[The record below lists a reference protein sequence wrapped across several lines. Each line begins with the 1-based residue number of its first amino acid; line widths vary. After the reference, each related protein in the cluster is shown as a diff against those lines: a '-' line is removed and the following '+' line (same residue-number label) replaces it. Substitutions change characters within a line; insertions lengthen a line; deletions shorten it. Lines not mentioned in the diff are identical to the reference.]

1 MDFIKKLV
9 NHLSLPK
16 EAETV
21 IDQTLKTISDSAQFR
36 ELSHMIESSRPFGEI
51 LTKIREYSVT
61 LDVHEYTLTMVLLI
75 ANAHIC
81 HQRYL
86 DNGID
91 EQIFWDTIMDLKYKI
106 QECKNVYHVWGIFVF
121 EWYQIIFETKLF
133 KLGRLEYH
141 IIPLKNGEPIVNI
154 HIPSCG
160 SLKHNDV
167 LESYKMARAF
177 FGNTHGNMTA
187 FTCGSYLLFP
197 EYRKAVFP
205 EGSNT
210 YLFAEDFHMLRT
222 TYTEEFGNAWRV
234 FSKDYDGDT
243 TKLPADTSMQR
254 AFIRYLNNGGKSG
267 SGRGAFLFDGE
278 TIYKEEAEI
287 FREYL

>member
-9 NHLSLPK
+9 AHLCLPQD
-16 EAETV
+16 AETV
-21 IDQTLKTISDSAQFR
+21 IFETYGKIADTPQFY
-36 ELSHMIESSRPFGEI
+36 ELSCMIADRTSFGII
-51 LTKIREYSVT
+51 LRKIREYSAV
-61 LDVHEYTLTMVLLI
+61 LDVQEYTLTMVLLI

-81 HQRYL
+81 RQRYL
-86 DNGID
+86 DAEID
-91 EQIFWDTIMDLKYKI
+91 EQVFWDTIMDLQYKI
-106 QECKNVYHVWGIFVF
+106 IECKNVYHVWGIFVF
-121 EWYQIIFETKLF
+121 EWYQIIFELTLF
-133 KLGRLEYH
+133 KLGRLEYQKTLL
-141 IIPLKNGEPIVNI
+141 PNGELILSI

-160 SLKHNDV
+160 PLKHDDV
-167 LESYKMARAF
+167 LDSYKKARAF

-197 EYRKAVFP
+197 EYRKTVFP

-222 TYTEEFGNAWRV
+222 AYTEEFSNAWRV
-234 FSKDYDGDT
+234 FSMDYDGDT
-243 TKLPADTSMQR
+243 AKLPADTSMQR